1 MFTYFKKM
9 IEAYGITETDDFT
22 TELLQ
27 LMKNDKNVYEIA
39 LSLPDFSGITTDIF
53 SLIKPHLSAETT
65 VLDYGRGAGHLARRI
80 LTETPSNVISVEIDR
95 KLRKHQT
102 REIKARLS
110 PQDRLRV
117 YRNLAFSGTRDI
129 DVLVMA
135 AIMLPVDAL
144 AKAIDIV
151 KPGGLVI
158 LTDYIESPTS
168 EAISGIKAHYQD
180 LGLILKLYK
189 YDTKAMRAYK
199 ARIDDVLFPAIET
212 SPKIRK
218 PPSGWWHRKM
228 KHDNII
234 MAFEKS
240 VHRAP

>member
-9 IEAYGITETDDFT
+9 IEAYGITETGDFT
-22 TELLQ
+22 TDLLQ
-27 LMKNDKNVYEIA
+27 LLKHDKNVYEIA
-39 LSLPDFSGITTDIF
+39 LSLPDFSGVTTDIF

-65 VLDYGRGAGHLARRI
+65 VLDYGSGAGHLARRI

-102 REIKARLS
+102 REIKAHLS
-110 PQDRLRV
+110 TPDRLKV
-117 YRNLAFSGTRDI
+117 SRNLAFSSAHDI
-129 DVLVMA
+129 DVLVLA
-135 AIMLPVDAL
+135 ALMLPLDAL
-144 AKAIDIV
+144 VKAIDIV
-151 KPGGLVI
+151 KPGGMVI
-158 LTDYIESPTS
+158 LTDHIESPTA

-180 LGLILKLYK
+180 LGLALKLYK
-189 YDTKAMRAYK
+189 HDTKAMRAYK
-199 ARIDDVLFPAIET
+199 ARIDDVLFPAIEAST
-212 SPKIRK
+212 KIHK
-218 PPSGWWHRKM
+218 PPSGWQHRKM